1 MSTFLSSLRK
11 IHRKNRAK
19 KAPVCGAVFAVL
31 LLAVFLFSAAPLSA
45 FADETETADFKTD
58 RFDVTINVKDDNS
71 AYITENV
78 DISVLSPIHGIYRY
92 IPLANTV
99 NYYDKQG
106 NPIDKVRKNIKVED
120 ITVERDLFESYKE
133 NGNMIIRIGDPDKL
147 LRESHQY
154 TYSYRVRMYD
164 DGIKDYDVF
173 YYNVIPT
180 DWETSIAASTI
191 TVNMPK
197 EFAESDVNVL
207 VGRPADGLFGGE
219 DKVYGKQYYE
229 WSIEGNTITIN
240 TLKELP
246 QGSYITVGIMLPE
259 GYFTGE
265 LSDRKSYLFL
275 YVLGLASGL
284 LMLYMWFTKGR
295 DPKSVQTVEFYP
307 PDGLTPAEIG
317 YIIDG
322 TVDRKDVL
330 SLLIHFANKGYLT
343 IEETGKDAYTVHKL
357 RDLPPNAKDFEA
369 IFFNGLFSWGDSAD
383 LSDLPEDFYTTYQA
397 AREAI
402 ANSYQ
407 TRGKRLFSRAASKWR
422 ILSFAIVMLVT
433 LIGSLIISRLYGNIA
448 LMGASA
454 AIIVCLVWSYIL
466 AILVED
472 KKYVSKKGGRF
483 MKTIL
488 SLVLLALAMAGT
500 YAFMFFSVG
509 ARLAAILFIFM
520 EGAGYFAVRFMRA
533 RTKYG
538 AEILGKVLG
547 FKEFINVAE
556 LAKLE
561 MLVEEDPTYFYD
573 ILPYAYVM
581 GLSKKW
587 AKKFENIHT
596 EAPGWYSASYG
607 GGAVFNSW
615 MFYRSFDHCMDAAGS
630 YIATPPSPEGFSGGG
645 SFGGGG
651 FSGGG
656 GFGGGGGGSW

>member
-1 MSTFLSSLRK
+1 MSKYRSDSAKHTPAVKRFGKRGILLALSLL
-11 IHRKNRAK
+11 
-19 KAPVCGAVFAVL
+19 AVL
-31 LLAVFLFSAAPLSA
+31 LTALPAFVYADTDSAPD
-45 FADETETADFKTD
+45 FATE

-78 DISVLSPIHGIYRY
+78 DISILSPIHGIYRY

-99 NYYDKQG
+99 QYYDKQG
-106 NPIDKVRKNIKVED
+106 KPIDKTRKNIKVED
-120 ITVERDLFESYKE
+120 ITVERDMYDAYKE
-133 NGNMIIRIGDPDKL
+133 NGNMILKIGDPDTL
-147 LRESHQY
+147 VREPHQY

-180 DWETSIAASTI
+180 DWETSIKTSTI
-191 TVNMPK
+191 TINMPK
-197 EFAESDVNVL
+197 EFAESDVNVM
-207 VGRPADGLFGGE
+207 VGKPSEGMFGGD

-229 WSIEGNTITIN
+229 WSIEGNTITID

-265 LSDRKSYLFL
+265 LSDRKTYLFL

-322 TVDRKDVL
+322 TVDRADVL

-343 IEETGKDAYTVHKL
+343 IEETGKDAYTVHKMH
-357 RDLPPNAKDFEA
+357 DLPPTAKDFEA
-369 IFFNGLFSWGDSAD
+369 IFFNGLFAYGDSAD
-383 LSDLPEDFYTTYQA
+383 LTDLPEDFYTTYQA
-397 AREAI
+397 TRESI

-407 TRGKRLFSRAASKWR
+407 TRGKRLFSRTASKWR
-422 ILSFAIVMLVT
+422 VLSFVIAVGVSL
-433 LIGSLIISRLYGNIA
+433 LGGLIIARLFGNIA
-448 LMGASA
+448 LMGATA
-454 AIIVCLVWSYIL
+454 GIVVCLVWSYIL

-472 KKYVSKKGGRF
+472 KRYVSKKGGRF
-483 MKTIL
+483 FKTVL

-500 YAFMFFSVG
+500 YLQMYLSVG
-509 ARLAAILFIFM
+509 TRLGAILFMFM
-520 EGAGYFAVRFMRA
+520 EVSGYFAVRFMRA

-538 AEILGKVLG
+538 ADLLGKVLG

-561 MLVEEDPTYFYD
+561 MLVEEDPSYFYD

-596 EAPGWYSASYG
+596 EAPDWYSASYG

-615 MFYRSFDHCMDAAGS
+615 MFYRSFDHCMDTAGS
-630 YIATPPSPEGFSGGG
+630 YISTPPAPEGFSGGG